1 MKLVSSEVRLMEYP
15 SGNDFFLKFKPI
27 FNSQGLFLD
36 YVLIGLSNNFFN
48 ATKIKIDRI
57 IGERIST
64 ITSEEE
70 DVLGLK
76 NIYNYMVPN
85 TRRKLELEIE
95 DLNRWY
101 MVNIFSDERDYLLLF
116 YSDISRRKEFELK
129 EINQSDRL
137 PNNVYDIS
145 EKARIYYK
153 DYLTGLYNRAFF
165 NEELSRLDVK
175 RQLPLTV
182 IMGDVNSLKLINDA
196 FGHEMG
202 DKTLIR
208 VAEIMKKNFREE
220 DIISRIG
227 GDEFAILLPKT
238 TEETANKI
246 VKRIKVDCAANPLD
260 YLVINISFGVAT
272 KINEDEDIS
281 KIIQKADNRM
291 YYMKIKENK
300 EAKLELINNL
310 KKRLEDI
317 SFETSAHYRRLEAL
331 SMMMADKLK
340 LEDKER
346 EELRLLCEFHD
357 IGKVGIP
364 DYILQKEGSLN
375 KDEWEDVKRHS
386 EIGYHLIKGVK
397 NELEVNDLIL
407 IHHERWDGN
416 GYPGFLKNDEI
427 PLVVRIFSIADAY
440 EAMVNDRP
448 YKTRISSEEALNE
461 IRDKA
466 GTQFVQI
473 WQKSL

>member
-1 MKLVSSEVRLMEYP
+1 MEYP

-36 YVLIGLSNNFFN
+36 YVLIGLSNNFFS

-57 IGERIST
+57 IGERISS
-64 ITSEEE
+64 IISEEG
-70 DVLGLK
+70 DILGLK
-76 NIYNYMVPN
+76 NLYDFMVPN
-85 TRRKLELEIE
+85 VRRKLELEIE
-95 DLNRWY
+95 ELNRWY

-116 YSDISRRKEFELK
+116 FSDITRSKNFELK
-129 EINQSDRL
+129 EIKESDRIK
-137 PNNVYDIS
+137 NNVYDIS
-145 EKARIYYK
+145 EMGRIYYK

-208 VAEIMKKNFREE
+208 VGEIMKKNFREE

-227 GDEFAILLPKT
+227 GDEFAILLPRT
-238 TEETANKI
+238 TEEVANKI
-246 VKRIKVDCAANPLD
+246 VDRIKMDCAANPLE
-260 YLVINISFGVAT
+260 YLIINISFGVAT
-272 KINEDEDIS
+272 KVMEDEDIS

-300 EAKLELINNL
+300 EAKLELIKNF

-317 SFETSAHYRRLEAL
+317 SFETSEHYKRLEQL
-331 SMMMADKLK
+331 SMMMADKLN
-340 LEDKER
+340 LGDRDR

-375 KDEWEDVKRHS
+375 NDEWEDVKRHS
-386 EIGYHLIKGVK
+386 EIGYHLVKGVK
-397 NELEVNDLIL
+397 NDLAVNDLIL

-448 YKTRISSEEALNE
+448 YKNRISRDAALKE
-461 IRDKA
+461 ILDKA
-466 GTQFVQI
+466 GTQFDPNLAEMFVDLM
-473 WQKSL
+473 KKKVPA